1 MRKERRGGKGRGLV
15 ITCYEH
21 PARHPPRCS
30 VLEVSE
36 LLTLRIL
43 EQWKPRRSKSE
54 NQRTLES
61 SNLRVL
67 ESENLE
73 ESRLLIFQNPMLLET
88 LTTGL

>member
-1 MRKERRGGKGRGLV
+1 MGEVRGLV

-43 EQWKPRRSKSE
+43 EQWKPRRPKSE

-61 SNLRVL
+61 
-67 ESENLE
+67 
-73 ESRLLIFQNPMLLET
+73 
-88 LTTGL
+88 

>member
-1 MRKERRGGKGRGLV
+1 MGEVRGLV

-21 PARHPPRCS
+21 PARHPCS
-30 VLEVSE
+30 LLGASE

-43 EQWKPRRSKSE
+43 EQWKPRRPKSE

-67 ESENLE
+67 ESKNLE
-73 ESRLLIFQNPMLLET
+73 ESRF
-88 LTTGL
+88 

>member
-1 MRKERRGGKGRGLV
+1 MRKERRDGKGRGLV

-67 ESENLE
+67 ESKNLE
-73 ESRLLIFQNPMLLET
+73 ESRF
-88 LTTGL
+88 